1 MVNLI
6 RECLS
11 DWLNPHLLA
20 GHQLLQ
26 RRHREA
32 EGLDLVVGDGVVSK
46 VAPSPVTVDAV
57 AVGGEADDGP
67 PRPQS
72 RLGDHSRRYGA
83 DAPVDGRL
91 DARHL
96 QID

>member
-1 MVNLI
+1 MK
-6 RECLS
+6 
-11 DWLNPHLLA
+11 NPVCKYITHLLA

-26 RRHREA
+26 RGHREA
-32 EGLDLVVGDGVVSK
+32 ERLDLVVGDGVVSK
-46 VAPSPVTVDAV
+46 VAPSPVTVAAV